1 MKKSEL
7 FNKWR
12 VNGTNFESHVN
23 YNYYLGVITK
33 VDFFFFFLLCMGE
46 LKSLLATLARD
57 NVKNIDKE
65 MKVNTSSGVMY
76 AV

>member
-33 VDFFFFFLLCMGE
+33 VDFFFFFTLYGGIE
-46 LKSLLATLARD
+46 KLAS
-57 NVKNIDKE
+57 
-65 MKVNTSSGVMY
+65 NTSKRQC
-76 AV
+76 